1 MIKQFGTLMLMKLN
15 ISVVNKNIAMA
26 CRRIILCQSVLLCV
40 QEGSRRREDLKISK
54 QSALAVKHYL
64 RDNQHQSP
72 GRPGY
77 ALA

>member
-26 CRRIILCQSVLLCV
+26 CRCIISGQRNFLCV
-40 QEGSRRREDLKISK
+40 QECSKRREDLKISK
-54 QSALAVKHYL
+54 QSALAVKQYL

-72 GRPGY
+72 GRPGF

>member
-1 MIKQFGTLMLMKLN
+1 MPDRKHHIAVKMKSLSSAVKPWTVDVSDLMPTTSFFPKP
-15 ISVVNKNIAMA
+15 
-26 CRRIILCQSVLLCV
+26 
-40 QEGSRRREDLKISK
+40 KISK
-54 QSALAVKHYL
+54 QSALAVSHYL

>member
-1 MIKQFGTLMLMKLN
+1 MLMDLN
-15 ISVVNKNIAMA
+15 ISLMNKNIAMA
-26 CRRIILCQSVLLCV
+26 RRRVVLGQSVLLCV
-40 QEGSRRREDLKISK
+40 QESSGRREDQKISK

-72 GRPGY
+72 GRHGY